1 MARGGSACYQRD
13 WPVNNVRGST
23 TSESSKDEPV
33 QALFL
38 SLLLAAEEPLRRPDT
53 YTVNPRLS
61 TGPIENFRE
70 IYVDPAQAPAQLK
83 PAEAEGSGTS
93 DLTIYNDMLGW
104 GDVTVSG
111 TKIGLLDSLTNGVI
125 HGVPAGTYEVTL
137 TYSNGFEKK
146 LRISTMAT
154 VAASTTTTTTT
165 TTATTTMAP
174 PPPAPTGDGQKTP

>member
-1 MARGGSACYQRD
+1 MDG
-13 WPVNNVRGST
+13 
-23 TSESSKDEPV
+23 PV

-38 SLLLAAEEPLRRPDT
+38 SLLLAAEEPRVRPDT

-83 PAEAEGSGTS
+83 PSEAQSGSS
-93 DLTIYNDMLGW
+93 DLSIRNDTMGW
-104 GDVTVSG
+104 SEVTVGG
-111 TKIGLLDSLTNGVI
+111 TKIGTIDSLTTGVI
-125 HGVPAGTYEVTL
+125 HGVPAGTYDVVL
-137 TYSNGFEKK
+137 RYSNGFEKK
-146 LRISTMAT
+146 LRVGTMNT

-165 TTATTTMAP
+165 TTTTMAP

>member
-1 MARGGSACYQRD
+1 M
-13 WPVNNVRGST
+13 
-23 TSESSKDEPV
+23 

-53 YTVNPRLS
+53 YTGVNPRLS

-83 PAEAEGSGTS
+83 PVEAQGAGMS
-93 DLTIYNDMLGW
+93 DLSIYNDRQGW

-137 TYSNGFEKK
+137 TYSNGYEKK
-146 LRISTMAT
+146 LRVSTMAT

-165 TTATTTMAP
+165 TTTTMTP
-174 PPPAPTGDGQKTP
+174 PPPAPSGDGQKTP